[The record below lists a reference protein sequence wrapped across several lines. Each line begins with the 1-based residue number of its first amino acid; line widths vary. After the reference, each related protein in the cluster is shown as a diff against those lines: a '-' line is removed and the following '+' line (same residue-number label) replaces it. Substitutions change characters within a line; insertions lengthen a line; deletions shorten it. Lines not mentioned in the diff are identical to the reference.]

1 MNNKIKKIIN
11 KKNKS
16 KIVCLTAYSK
26 NIAEIVDNHA
36 DIVLVGDS
44 LGSVLYNYNTTR
56 KVNLKMMLEHTKS
69 VRMGVKKSLL
79 VIDMPYNTYRNK
91 SEALKNSKLAMR
103 ETKCDAVKVEGG
115 VRVQH
120 IVRHL
125 VKNKIPVMGH
135 IGLTPQTIKG
145 KFKSVGKTEKE
156 RNKLFKDLQSISSL
170 KPYESQANY
179 ILCKVNGVDSK
190 ELASDLCNYH
200 SILIKDCS
208 GKEGL
213 KVEKDGYESL
223 TYLVQGDLRRAI
235 NGLQM
240 AAAAKT
246 DITPDVVYQAVA
258 AARPEE
264 VKDALESAIS
274 GNFTTAREKLDTLQ
288 ITYGLA
294 GEDVL
299 RQMHRTVRDLEI
311 PDKVKILMIEK
322 LAEADFRLSEG
333 ANSRIQIEAVVASFA
348 ILGRNIDKA

>member
-91 SEALKNSKLAMR
+91 SEALKNAKLAIKQ
-103 ETKCDAVKVEGG
+103 TNCDAVKVEGG

-156 RNKLFKDLQSISSL
+156 RNKLFKD
-170 KPYESQANY
+170 A
-179 ILCKVNGVDSK
+179 KVLEDNG
-190 ELASDLCNYH
+190 A
-200 SILIKDCS
+200 
-208 GKEGL
+208 
-213 KVEKDGYESL
+213 
-223 TYLVQGDLRRAI
+223 
-235 NGLQM
+235 
-240 AAAAKT
+240 
-246 DITPDVVYQAVA
+246 
-258 AARPEE
+258 
-264 VKDALESAIS
+264 
-274 GNFTTAREKLDTLQ
+274 
-288 ITYGLA
+288 
-294 GEDVL
+294 
-299 RQMHRTVRDLEI
+299 
-311 PDKVKILMIEK
+311 
-322 LAEADFRLSEG
+322 
-333 ANSRIQIEAVVASFA
+333 FA
-348 ILGRNIDKA
+348 IVLECTYSDISKKISKLLKIPTIGIGASVHCDGQVLVTDDILGLTDAKIKFVKKYVNIKKIINSAVSKFKSDVKSKKYPTKKYSY